1 MRFTL
6 TEEQRDFR
14 DAVDSLLRDANGVAA
29 ARAWA
34 AGDTKPGLEIWRG
47 LAGIG
52 VHSLAGEYPVELCAV
67 MERIGYHAAPG
78 PYPESLAVATAV
90 PDLQPRIAAGAIATA
105 AVPPIAPYAP
115 SADIAEIC
123 LPASA
128 SAAPEDIRPTGPL
141 PSQSAADGPIAASLD
156 PTRTLF
162 AVAEE
167 QPPSPDLIF
176 DTAALLTAA
185 QLLGLGRAAL
195 TMTVAYTK
203 QRVQYGHVIGEYQAV
218 KHRLADAH
226 TGLEFAR
233 PLVFAAA
240 LSSDPSDISAAKAAA
255 GDAAYRAARAAL
267 QLHGAIGYTDEY
279 DLSVYF
285 KKIRALRSAWGSPA
299 FHRERLLRDVE
310 DGKWTAQQ
318 VDRTDRGG
326 PRLAGPGQ
334 RRHPA

>member
-1 MRFTL
+1 MRFAL

-14 DAVDSLLRDANGVAA
+14 DAVDSLLRDADGVAA

-47 LAGIG
+47 LAAIG
-52 VHSLAGEYPVELCAV
+52 VHSLAGEYPVELCAAL
-67 MERIGYHAAPG
+67 ERIGYHAAPG
-78 PYPESLAVATAV
+78 PYPESLAVGTAR
-90 PDLQPRIAAGAIATA
+90 PDWQPRLAAGAVATA
-105 AVPPIAPYAP
+105 AVPPLAPYAP
-115 SADIAEIC
+115 NADIAEFC
-123 LPASA
+123 LPSAPASQ
-128 SAAPEDIRPTGPL
+128 PV
-141 PSQSAADGPIAASLD
+141 ASLD
-156 PTRTLF
+156 PTRALF
-162 AVAEE
+162 PVTGEPDPAV
-167 QPPSPDLIF
+167 F

-195 TMTVAYTK
+195 DMTVAYTK

-240 LSSDPSDISAAKAAA
+240 LSNDPADISAAKAAA
-255 GDAAYRAARAAL
+255 SDAAYQAARAAL

-285 KKIRALRSAWGSPA
+285 KKIRALHSAWGTPA
-299 FHRERLLRDVE
+299 FHRERLLRHVE
-310 DGKWTAQQ
+310 D
-318 VDRTDRGG
+318 V
-326 PRLAGPGQ
+326 
-334 RRHPA
+334 RH